1 MPVSIPSQVTISP
14 VFQDTVF
21 LGNNGLPLAG
31 GKIFSYEAGSNS
43 VEQTTFTTANGN
55 IANTNPIVLDASGRL
70 TTGLWLADGF
80 AYNLVLTQTDGT
92 TVLQTHD
99 NIRGVIGSYAG
110 GGIGTVMWNPITV
123 VPTYVSSTIFQLA
136 GDYTNEFV
144 VGNRVRYQFNDL
156 TFGYGIVSALAFTTG
171 LTQVTLV
178 VDSVPYS
185 SVVINVAWSSAVV
198 NNYVVDAGAVGYTPT
213 FTYAGLNVGT
223 QIQAATTSINAHAT
237 SVYGN
242 LSGSTYIVT
251 TPVGYASYI
260 GMSLDVIFDFN
271 GGSSINVDGI
281 GVIALKQFD
290 QYGALVSPPVMTS
303 QYTTRIMYNGVDM
316 VVTTNLPY
324 LVPPPVPVSFAPT
337 MGTVNA
343 GGTFTVTAGGSGKI
357 AVTVSN
363 YAHATYGNFGEVCF
377 ILLANGTEVTRSYT
391 RFFEWDS
398 RTGGGNPTN
407 VAVVSPGAG
416 VTVTFTLSYSGPG
429 TPTNPSTWM
438 AITA

>member
-1 MPVSIPSQVTISP
+1 
-14 VFQDTVF
+14 
-21 LGNNGLPLAG
+21 
-31 GKIFSYEAGSNS
+31 
-43 VEQTTFTTANGN
+43 
-55 IANTNPIVLDASGRL
+55 
-70 TTGLWLADGF
+70 
-80 AYNLVLTQTDGT
+80 
-92 TVLQTHD
+92 
-99 NIRGVIGSYAG
+99 
-110 GGIGTVMWNPITV
+110 MWNPITV

-260 GMSLDVIFDFN
+260 GMSLDVIFDFD

-290 QYGALVSPPVMTS
+290 QYGTLVTPPVMAS